1 MLHRVKKANDYHE
14 GKYNGLG
21 GKLEPGESPEECAIR
36 ETREESGLELVD
48 PILKGF
54 ITFPNFD
61 GVDDWVD
68 RTFDTIKNLGPDQ
81 PVVITDVR
89 FDNEAR
95 RLRTFGGRLVRIRRQ
110 TDNHDAVLGHRS
122 ETESAKLNSD
132 HYLPNDGS
140 ITELHRRLNRLV
152 DRLDKQRRPA

>member
-1 MLHRVKKANDYHE
+1 MRRCTQPRAPAAAPGAALTPASV
-14 GKYNGLG
+14 G
-21 GKLEPGESPEECAIR
+21 G
-36 ETREESGLELVD
+36 
-48 PILKGF
+48 
-54 ITFPNFD
+54 
-61 GVDDWVD
+61 
-68 RTFDTIKNLGPDQ
+68 
-81 PVVITDVR
+81 R

-110 TDNHDAVLGHRS
+110 TDNHAAVLGHRS
-122 ETESAKLNSD
+122 ETESARLNSD